1 MYTNIEI
8 WNISILLH
16 NISNAKQQFFIPFK
30 EIQLKITK
38 WMKPAHFPVQEDALF
53 IIYCTKDLSWSAT
66 ILQPTGSEKPS
77 FSKF

>member
-1 MYTNIEI
+1 
-8 WNISILLH
+8 
-16 NISNAKQQFFIPFK
+16 
-30 EIQLKITK
+30 
-38 WMKPAHFPVQEDALF
+38 MKPAHFPVQEDALF